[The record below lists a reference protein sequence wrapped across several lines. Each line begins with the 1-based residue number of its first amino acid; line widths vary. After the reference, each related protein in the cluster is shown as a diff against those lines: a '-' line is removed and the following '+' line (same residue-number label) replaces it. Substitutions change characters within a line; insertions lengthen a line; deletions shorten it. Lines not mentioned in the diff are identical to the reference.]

1 VRPQAHLDDGGQPHQ
16 VGVGEKLAKPRATCW
31 IALPRHLLMPPS
43 PSHPVSRR
51 RIAPAAT
58 PGTEPEVS
66 IVVPIYNERD
76 NLEPLHDSLR
86 WALQALGRSY
96 EIVFVDDGSRDGSR
110 DVMRVIAAGDPH
122 LRLVFFRRNYGQT
135 AAMAAGFRVARGRVV
150 VTMDG
155 DLQNDPADIG
165 RLIERL
171 DEGYDVVCGWRRKR
185 QDRMATRLLPSR
197 FANLLIA
204 RVTGAR
210 IHDTGCSLKAYRSWV
225 VRSLHLYSD
234 MHRFMAA
241 LGVGLGARISELP
254 VRHHPRRAGKSKYGL
269 GRIFR
274 VLADLVG
281 IKMLIQFAAHP
292 IRWFTLLALPLFL
305 LAPFMFLLGFV
316 KLRGTGKLELLGD
329 TDMAAVAAGSVAVL
343 IGANVFLLGF
353 LAELQIKVSK
363 FFRQRISVTAREA
376 SR

>member
-1 VRPQAHLDDGGQPHQ
+1 M
-16 VGVGEKLAKPRATCW
+16 T
-31 IALPRHLLMPPS
+31 
-43 PSHPVSRR
+43 
-51 RIAPAAT
+51 APTLEPTAAT
-58 PGTEPEVS
+58 GPQRNQGAPELSV
-66 IVVPIYNERD
+66 VVPIYNEVD
-76 NLEPLHDSLR
+76 NLRPLHEALS
-86 WALQALGRSY
+86 WALRGLGRSY
-96 EIVFVDDGSRDGSR
+96 ELILVDDGSRDGSR
-110 DVMRVIAAGDPH
+110 DLMRLLAAGDPH
-122 LRLVFFRRNYGQT
+122 LRIVLFRRNYGQT
-135 AAMAAGFRVARGRVV
+135 AAMAAGFRVCRGKVV

-155 DLQNDPADIG
+155 DLQNDPADIR

-171 DEGYDVVCGWRRKR
+171 DDGFDVVCGWRRNRK
-185 QDRMATRLLPSR
+185 DRVSTRLLPSKL
-197 FANLLIA
+197 ANFLIA

-241 LGVGLGARISELP
+241 LGAGLGARITELP
-254 VRHHPRRAGKSKYGL
+254 VRHHARRAGQSKYGL

-292 IRWFTLLALPLFL
+292 IRWFWILSLPLFFA
-305 LAPFMFLLGFV
+305 APMLFALGML
-316 KLRGTGKLELLGD
+316 KITRQGD
-329 TDMAAVAAGSVAVL
+329 WIWFGSFDMSAVAGGAVALLVA
-343 IGANVFLLGF
+343 ANVFLLGF
-353 LAELQIKVSK
+353 LAELQIKVSR